1 MVALRFGREAVRSS
15 NADIV
20 TTHCPR
26 IRPVWGCEDAT
37 GARSTGRTNRL
48 LPAGNHSFHTG
59 VRTDESPR
67 LLSASRPDGAANRP
81 VPGDPSMTS
90 RRTVSILGSRRSLWF
105 LGVTA
110 VLTGGVQ
117 GCLLW
122 WTGADLT
129 DGSEASKGVVTL
141 FLLGVMT
148 VPALA
153 AAAVHRGIDG
163 RPLRELGL
171 SVALNRWWAGAVR
184 SPSD

>member
-1 MVALRFGREAVRSS
+1 
-15 NADIV
+15 
-20 TTHCPR
+20 
-26 IRPVWGCEDAT
+26 
-37 GARSTGRTNRL
+37 
-48 LPAGNHSFHTG
+48 
-59 VRTDESPR
+59 
-67 LLSASRPDGAANRP
+67 
-81 VPGDPSMTS
+81 MTS

-122 WTGADLT
+122 WTGSDLT